1 MMTEDISEFIR
12 DKDIEYTFYSK
23 DGEVLSEEVAHACA
37 YILSGD
43 GSKFYYVKVY
53 RSELFDPEGIDAN
66 KIIFIDDQIRN
77 VLGARKVGLHALHFD
92 VTDPG
97 TVYQTALN
105 LIGVQ

>member
-12 DKDIEYTFYSK
+12 DKDIEYTFYGK

-43 GSKFYYVKVY
+43 ESEFYYVKVY

-66 KIIFIDDQIRN
+66 KISSVHTKFSKVSKEIFDFYLNYLTNKERN
-77 VLGARKVGLHALHFD
+77 QFTWAKRGMVNV
-92 VTDPG
+92 
-97 TVYQTALN
+97 
-105 LIGVQ
+105 